1 MLCKACGTE
10 IPKKAKKCPGCGW
23 QVRREERNIRPIAI
37 AGAVISFVGG
47 MFPFIQNSDYD
58 KLTPAMKYDAALG
71 YKVVDY
77 YNSFGMMT
85 MSISGYGIYLWH
97 FLQRPLSSVRLI

>member
-10 IPKKAKKCPGCGW
+10 IPKKAKKCPSCGW

-58 KLTPAMKYDAALG
+58 KKNPAK
-71 YKVVDY
+71 
-77 YNSFGMMT
+77 NSDPT
-85 MSISGYGIYLWH
+85 I
-97 FLQRPLSSVRLI
+97 P

>member
-37 AGAVISFVGG
+37 AGAVISFIGG
-47 MFPFIQNSDYD
+47 I
-58 KLTPAMKYDAALG
+58 
-71 YKVVDY
+71 V
-77 YNSFGMMT
+77 
-85 MSISGYGIYLWH
+85 
-97 FLQRPLSSVRLI
+97 SVF